1 MNYDVNNENISV
13 RNPEF
18 EGCHEIP
25 LDIDFSLPDYCPD
38 IQRILKCHVC
48 PNVTVRNI
56 SGDRL
61 NIEGVANIRVIYSD
75 AENMKIRCCENTV
88 PFSASIDIKSAP
100 ENAVALTHARTE
112 YMNCRAVS
120 PRKIDIHGA
129 LSICAKIYTKS
140 FKKITSSVSGKDIQQ
155 KVETTQCSSL
165 TSVGQQQFS
174 ISEIL
179 ESDENMPNPE
189 MIIRSDVDLILN
201 DYKTMPNKIVV
212 KGNAIIKI
220 LYTGDI
226 SSGSTERAEYTIPI
240 SQIVDVPGAEENSK
254 FVITGE
260 VLSHEEQIRSE
271 GEKSVISADI
281 RISATV
287 MAYSDKEIGI
297 VSDVYSTDYDLNT
310 ESSEINLKKL
320 LGTFSNGISHKDS
333 VQISGNTIS
342 EIVDVWSDSYSLT
355 PAFDGDTPI
364 FKGKV
369 NICILALDAEKVPF
383 YLERIIEFNHPNTFD
398 DMPPESETESNA
410 VITSVGYS
418 LPNSNTI
425 DLKIDFDI
433 SGAVYTPQN
442 HKMIISA
449 ETDESARLITNDG
462 ASLIVYYA
470 NPNESLWDIAKK
482 YHTSINAVKQENDI
496 SEEKTSQKGML
507 LIPVKK

>member
-1 MNYDVNNENISV
+1 MNYDVNNEPISV

-25 LDIDFSLPDYCPD
+25 IDIDFSLPDYCPD

-48 PNVTVRNI
+48 PNITVRNI

-100 ENAVALTHARTE
+100 ENAVALTRARTE

-140 FKKITSSVSGKDIQQ
+140 IKEITSSVSGKDIQQ
-155 KVETTQCSSL
+155 KIETTQCSSL

-174 ISEIL
+174 VNEVL
-179 ESDENMPNPE
+179 ESNESMPSPE

-212 KGNAIIKI
+212 KGHALIKI

-240 SQIVDVPGAEENSK
+240 SQIVDVPGADENGK

-260 VLSHEEQIRSE
+260 VLSHDEQIRSE
-271 GEKSVISADI
+271 GEKAVISTDI

-310 ESSEINLKKL
+310 QSSEINLKKL
-320 LGTFSNGISHKDS
+320 LGTFSSSVNHKDS
-333 VQISGNTIS
+333 IQISGNNIS
-342 EIVDVWSDSYSLT
+342 EVTDVWSDSYSLT
-355 PAFDGDTPI
+355 LANENGNPVFR
-364 FKGKV
+364 GKV
-369 NICILALDAEKVPF
+369 NICILALDADKVPF
-383 YLERIIEFNHPNTFD
+383 YLERIMEFTHPNTSAEIPSD
-398 DMPPESETESNA
+398 CNSESNA
-410 VITSVGYS
+410 VLTSVGYS
-418 LPNSNTI
+418 IPNANTI
-425 DLKIDFDI
+425 DLKLDFDI
-433 SGAVYTPQN
+433 SGAIYTPQSR
-442 HKMIISA
+442 KMIVSA
-449 ETDESARLITNDG
+449 ESDESAQPIANDG
-462 ASLIVYYA
+462 TSLIVYYA
-470 NPNESLWDIAKK
+470 EPNESLWDIAKR
-482 YHTSINAVKQENDI
+482 YHTSMIAVKQENDI
-496 SEEKTSQKGML
+496 SDEKPLQKGML